1 MAAGTFWENIARIIP
16 SVGWII
22 FFMLLF
28 NTINNVVAAMTG
40 TSPTAIVTTNLAQ
53 TIVPVIIQL
62 MPIMMI
68 MGMVRSIMMSFTGG
82 FMW

>member
-16 SVGWII
+16 SVGWIL
-22 FFMLLF
+22 FMMLLF
-28 NTINNVVAAMTG
+28 NTVNNVVAAITG
-40 TSPTAIVTTNLAQ
+40 TSPTATVTTNLAQ

-68 MGMVRSIMMSFTGG
+68 MGMMRSIMMSFTGG

>member
-16 SVGWII
+16 SVGWIL
-22 FFMLLF
+22 FMMLLF

-40 TSPTAIVTTNLAQ
+40 TSPTATITTNLAQ
-53 TIVPVIIQL
+53 TIVPVIVQL

-68 MGMVRSIMMSFTGG
+68 MGMMRSIMTSFTGG

>member
-40 TSPTAIVTTNLAQ
+40 TSPTATVTTNLAQ

>member
-22 FFMLLF
+22 FMMLLF

-40 TSPTAIVTTNLAQ
+40 VSPTATVTTNLAQ

-82 FMW
+82 LMW

>member
-1 MAAGTFWENIARIIP
+1 LAAGTFWENIARIIP

-22 FFMLLF
+22 FMMLLF
-28 NTINNVVAAMTG
+28 NTVNNVVAAITG
-40 TSPTAIVTTNLAQ
+40 TSPTATITTNLAQ

-68 MGMVRSIMMSFTGG
+68 MGMMRSIMMSFTGG
-82 FMW
+82 FTW